1 MSEVYNRH
9 LAARWGFTQRV
20 AACRNILSMSG
31 SDSDV
36 ELIDKGQDEIH
47 NNNRH
52 HGGGRSIS

>member
-36 ELIDKGQDEIH
+36 ELIDKGQDEIY
-47 NNNRH
+47 NNYRH
-52 HGGGRSIS
+52 HRDGRSVS